1 MITAVAMQEF
11 QIMEPSSRNGKEHA
25 SLRVLQPVET
35 VEKRVLA
42 TTRKA

>member
-1 MITAVAMQEF
+1 MGNS
-11 QIMEPSSRNGKEHA
+11 PSRLTKT
-25 SLRVLQPVET
+25 VET

>member
-1 MITAVAMQEF
+1 MVVRLFSRKMQKAVVAAV
-11 QIMEPSSRNGKEHA
+11 S
-25 SLRVLQPVET
+25 QPFET

>member
-1 MITAVAMQEF
+1 MFLKKGTAVET
-11 QIMEPSSRNGKEHA
+11 A
-25 SLRVLQPVET
+25 STFSESIET